1 MEKFN
6 PVLLDVPREIRGERV
21 ELRAFAEA
29 DAPAIWEAVDA
40 SREHLKPWMPWVNE
54 HDSPEFSRAY
64 ARRMEAKWILRED
77 LPMGI
82 WRREDGR
89 LIGSTGLHRIDWSVP
104 SMEAGY
110 WIRPEAEGNGY
121 VTEAVRLVTTLAFD
135 HLRAERVTI
144 LCGSRNLRS
153 AAVPRR
159 VGFVHEATLRCER
172 RDGDGSLRDTELFAL
187 TRADF
192 ESLRAGF
199 AGLRG

>member
-1 MEKFN
+1 MVGD
-6 PVLLDVPREIRGERV
+6 PPLALSVQLTAGGMRHI
-21 ELRAFAEA
+21 ELPFHADGTPA
-29 DAPAIWEAVDA
+29 DA
-40 SREHLKPWMPWVNE
+40 
-54 HDSPEFSRAY
+54 
-64 ARRMEAKWILRED
+64 
-77 LPMGI
+77 
-82 WRREDGR
+82 
-89 LIGSTGLHRIDWSVP
+89 
-104 SMEAGY
+104 
-110 WIRPEAEGNGY
+110 
-121 VTEAVRLVTTLAFD
+121 EAVRLVTTLAFD